1 MILDGIDNCFFLL
14 VFRLCHVLLMLH
26 CVVVG
31 VVAVLLL
38 LLLLLL
44 LVSYMLGRTSRGGH
58 YSLASPQF
66 STVCWHVSIIN
77 YGFPSPCWS
86 LLMRQGS
93 LRRASPKAG
102 ANAGGPARA
111 AGWAADEHR
120 LSHRAGLAGEM
131 AGSSLAASKSVWG
144 ESGVS

>member
-1 MILDGIDNCFFLL
+1 MTTVFFYL
-14 VFRLCHVLLMLH
+14 FFGFAMCCSCALCCCWCCCCAVAAAAVAAAGFLH
-26 CVVVG
+26 
-31 VVAVLLL
+31 AWQNIA
-38 LLLLLL
+38 
-44 LVSYMLGRTSRGGH
+44 GGH

-77 YGFPSPCWS
+77 YGCPSPCWS

-131 AGSSLAASKSVWG
+131 AGSSLAASKSGWG